1 MYKIRTIFKHYLYKF
16 SAKILANKRTMTM
29 LKGVNKQI
37 LEVTNPDSPYF
48 EKIIFF
54 VRPSSQNT
62 DGKKIRKEAEKIS
75 TSTAVKPPKQKLDVK
90 KTLAF
95 AGYSA
100 ITIMSGVGITFLLD
114 HLNII

>member
-1 MYKIRTIFKHYLYKF
+1 
-16 SAKILANKRTMTM
+16 M

-54 VRPSSQNT
+54 VRPASQNT
-62 DGKKIRKEAEKIS
+62 DRKKLHKEAEKIS

-90 KTLAF
+90 KTLALV
-95 AGYSA
+95 GYSA
-100 ITIMSGVGITFLLD
+100 MTVMSGVGITFLLN

>member
-1 MYKIRTIFKHYLYKF
+1 MYKIQIKIKHYLYN
-16 SAKILANKRTMTM
+16 SMPKIWQTKRTMIM

-37 LEVTNPDSPYF
+37 LEITNTDSPYF

-62 DGKKIRKEAEKIS
+62 DSKKLRREAEKIS
-75 TSTAVKPPKQKLDVK
+75 TSTAVKPPRQKVDIK
-90 KTLAF
+90 KTLTVV
-95 AGYSA
+95 GYSA
-100 ITIMSGVGITFLLD
+100 MTVMSGVGITFLLN

>member
-1 MYKIRTIFKHYLYKF
+1 MYKIWAIFKHYLYN
-16 SAKILANKRTMTM
+16 SVPKIWHTKRKMPM

-75 TSTAVKPPKQKLDVK
+75 TSTAVKPPKQKLDIK